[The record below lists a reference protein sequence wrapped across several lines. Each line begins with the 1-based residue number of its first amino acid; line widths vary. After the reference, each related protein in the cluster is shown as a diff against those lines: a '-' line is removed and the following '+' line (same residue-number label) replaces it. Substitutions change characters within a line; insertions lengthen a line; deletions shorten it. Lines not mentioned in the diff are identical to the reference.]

1 MTTTTTAALAQ
12 ATACEDVYQLPT
24 TDAACGASLH
34 GNMGAVFD
42 ECCKGNGPVTYD
54 HHCGIYCLA
63 QGQTVHE
70 LSTCLMSNSHN
81 YGGIFCNDAE
91 NATASTPAT
100 TTNAQ
105 ATAATATLTGAAASS
120 ASAAAEGESNAAAVL
135 PRAPVSK
142 AGLGAIAVLFSSV
155 ILGAFV

>member
-1 MTTTTTAALAQ
+1 MTTTTTSALAQ

-34 GNMGAVFD
+34 GNMGDVFD
-42 ECCKGNGPVTYD
+42 ECCKGNGPVTYGN
-54 HHCGIYCLA
+54 HCGIYCLA

-70 LSTCLMSNSHN
+70 LSSCLMSKSHN
-81 YGGIFCNDAE
+81 YGGVFCNDAE

-105 ATAATATLTGAAASS
+105 ATAATATLTGAAAS
-120 ASAAAEGESNAAAVL
+120 AAAEGSTNAAVL

-155 ILGAFV
+155 VLGAFA